1 VPLFQQSMADALGN
15 AFAEANA
22 KGIIPMIDSGFR
34 TPEEQRRMQEG
45 GSGVNPAA
53 KVSWHVDWR
62 GTPRGF
68 APRPA
73 LRSAERARRDAR
85 TPGPS
90 PAGPAP
96 LRSPGAQT
104 HAFAPTEF
112 RAHSAPTWPAVPTA
126 RPPREV
132 GLAVDL
138 NSLAPGF
145 SYVLGSLESQG
156 IYRGGEFRRR
166 DAVHFQAALP
176 ATSPTQAQVST
187 CGGKEAAIW

>member
-1 VPLFQQSMADALGN
+1 MLALTG
-15 AFAEANA
+15 A
-22 KGIIPMIDSGFR
+22 G
-34 TPEEQRRMQEG
+34 
-45 GSGVNPAA
+45 
-53 KVSWHVDWR
+53 
-62 GTPRGF
+62 PRGAPPRDPLYARQGVLAATL
-68 APRPA
+68 APR
-73 LRSAERARRDAR
+73 D
-85 TPGPS
+85 PS

-104 HAFAPTEF
+104 HAFAPSEL
-112 RAHSAPTWPAVPTA
+112 RGHSAPTWPAVPTA

-187 CGGKEAAIW
+187 CGGKEA